1 MTPFSTRKE
10 SPSPITVRLPKVAR
24 RQLDDLA
31 QLWGENQ
38 SQAIIRCLERVWTAE
53 VGTAAKTQPRRSVF
67 YKEKIMST
75 KITRILSVDESI
87 ELALYPASVVIGLP
101 DKVAQVF
108 DAAVE
113 KEKSAS
119 WLPVWKQIKGALLTA
134 GQFMGH
140 RFADKMLEIP
150 LEAVVEISLSDSRL
164 QILSER
170 GNEVQGQYNLNV
182 GNFDLEIE
190 PGGPGVFD
198 EGEVREFA
206 RRFAEVKPLYLDY
219 LSKLGV
225 G

>member
-1 MTPFSTRKE
+1 MTPLSTRKE
-10 SPSPITVRLPKVAR
+10 SPAPFTVRLPKVAR

-38 SQAIIRCLERVWTAE
+38 SQAIIRCLERVLTAE
-53 VGTAAKTQPRRSVF
+53 VGAAVKTQPRRAVF

-75 KITRILSVDESI
+75 KITRILSVDGSI
-87 ELALYPASVVIGLP
+87 ELALYPASIVVGLA
-101 DKVAQVF
+101 DRVAQEF

-113 KEKSAS
+113 EEKSAS
-119 WLPVWKQIKGALLTA
+119 WIPIWKQIKGALLTA

-150 LEAVVEISLSDSRL
+150 LEAVRVISLDDNRL
-164 QILSER
+164 RILSER
-170 GNEVQGQYNLNV
+170 GNEIEGQYSLKV
-182 GNFDLEIE
+182 GGFNLEIE
-190 PGGPGVFD
+190 PGGPGVFA
-198 EGEVREFA
+198 ESEVRDFA
-206 RRFAEVKPLYLDY
+206 HRFAEVKPLYMDY

>member
-1 MTPFSTRKE
+1 MTPYSTRKE

-53 VGTAAKTQPRRSVF
+53 VGTAVKTQPRRSVF

-75 KITRILSVDESI
+75 KIFHILSVDGSI
-87 ELALYPASVVIGLP
+87 ELALYPASIVVGLT
-101 DKVAQVF
+101 DQVAQQF

-119 WLPVWKQIKGALLTA
+119 WLPIWKQIKGALLTA

-150 LEAVVEISLSDSRL
+150 LEAVRVISLDDNRL
-164 QILSER
+164 RILSER
-170 GNEVQGQYNLNV
+170 GNEIQGQYNLKV
-182 GNFDLEIE
+182 GSFNLEIE
-190 PGGPGVFD
+190 PGGPGVFA
-198 EGEVREFA
+198 EGEVRDFA
-206 RRFAEVKPLYLDY
+206 RRFAEVKPLYIGY